1 MDLIYLFAVLAFFGL
16 SAALVAVFE
25 KLRGR

>member
-16 SAALVAVFE
+16 SATLAAAFD
-25 KLRGR
+25 KLRRR